1 MSGQGSFVDDAEQR
15 ARWEGFQWTSDNARA
30 AREIIGR
37 YPEGRQMSASIPLLD
52 LAQRQVGAETNTQ
65 GWLPIPVMEFVA
77 RELGMAYVAVLEV
90 ATFYT
95 MFNLAPVGRF
105 HVQVCG
111 TTPCMLRGSD
121 QVFDACTKRGLRKG
135 HTTDDGLFTLTEV
148 ECLGA
153 CANAPMVQINDDN
166 YEDLT
171 EDSMG
176 AILDALA
183 AGQSPK
189 PGPQVDRQTSCP
201 IGGPTTLKK
210 MAERNYDYRP
220 LWTPTAGPVKEGAQ

>member
-1 MSGQGSFVDDAEQR
+1 MSEAAHIPDEAETR
-15 ARWEGFQWTSDNARA
+15 ARWGAFAWTAENAEKA
-30 AREIIGR
+30 AIILSR
-37 YPEGRQMSASIPLLD
+37 YPKGREQSASIPFLD
-52 LAQRQVGAETNTQ
+52 LAQRQVGAETQTQ
-65 GWLPIPVMEFVA
+65 GWLPVPVIEFVA
-77 RELGMAYVAVLEV
+77 QQIGVSYMRVYEV

-121 QVFDACTKRGLRKG
+121 DVLAACKNKGLVKG
-135 HTTDDGLFTLTEV
+135 KTTPDGLFTLTEV

-171 EDSMG
+171 YDSTI
-176 AILDALA
+176 AILEALSE
-183 AGQSPK
+183 GKSPK
-189 PGPQVDRQTSCP
+189 TLSQIGRQVSCP
-201 IGGPTTLKK
+201 EGGPTSLKE
-210 MAERNYDYRP
+210 MVSENHDYR
-220 LWTPTAGPVKEGAQ
+220 GAWS

>member
-1 MSGQGSFVDDAEQR
+1 MAGQGSFIDDAGQR
-15 ARWEGFQWTSDNARA
+15 ARWSGFAWTDAHA
-30 AREIIGR
+30 KEAKAIIAR
-37 YPEGRQMSASIPLLD
+37 YPEGRQVSAVIPLLD
-52 LAQRQVGAETNTQ
+52 LAQRQVGTETSTQ

-77 RELGMAYVAVLEV
+77 LELDTSYIRVLEV

-95 MFNLAPVGRF
+95 MFNMVPVGRF

-111 TTPCMLRGSD
+111 TTPCMLAGSD
-121 QVFDACTKRGLRKG
+121 DLFAACKSRGLRKG

-153 CANAPMVQINDDN
+153 CANAPMVQINDHN

-171 EDSMG
+171 EANMG

-183 AGQSPK
+183 AGKTPK

-201 IGGPTTLKK
+201 QGGPTSLKK

-220 LWTPTAGPVKEGAQ
+220 QWTATAGPVGEGA

>member
-1 MSGQGSFVDDAEQR
+1 MAGQGSFVDDAEQR
-15 ARWEGFQWTSDNARA
+15 ARWEGFQWTDDNARRA
-30 AREIIGR
+30 KQIISW
-37 YPEGRQMSASIPLLD
+37 YPEGRQVSAVIPLLD
-52 LAQRQVGAETNTQ
+52 LAQHQVGAETNTQ

-77 RELGMAYVAVLEV
+77 QQLDTSYIRVLEV

-121 QVFDACTKRGLRKG
+121 DVLSACYKRGLRKG
-135 HTTDDGLFTLTEV
+135 HTTKDGLFTLSEV

-171 EDSMG
+171 EASMG

-183 AGQSPK
+183 AGKTPK

-201 IGGPTTLKK
+201 TSGPTTLKK

-220 LWTPTAGPVKEGAQ
+220 QWTATAGEGAQ

>member
-1 MSGQGSFVDDAEQR
+1 M
-15 ARWEGFQWTSDNARA
+15 
-30 AREIIGR
+30 
-37 YPEGRQMSASIPLLD
+37 
-52 LAQRQVGAETNTQ
+52 LA
-65 GWLPIPVMEFVA
+65 
-77 RELGMAYVAVLEV
+77 
-90 ATFYT
+90 
-95 MFNLAPVGRF
+95 
-105 HVQVCG
+105 
-111 TTPCMLRGSD
+111 GSD
-121 QVFDACTKRGLRKG
+121 HVFAACKKRGLKKG

-171 EDSMG
+171 AEAMG

-183 AGQSPK
+183 AGKTPK

-201 IGGPTTLKK
+201 QGGPTSLKK

-220 LWTPTAGPVKEGAQ
+220 QWTATAGEGA

>member
-1 MSGQGSFVDDAEQR
+1 MAGQGSLIDDAAER
-15 ARWEGFQWTSDNARA
+15 ARWEGFQWTAENARK
-30 AREIIGR
+30 AREIIAR

-65 GWLPIPVMEFVA
+65 GWLPIPVMEFVG
-77 RELGMAYVAVLEV
+77 RELDMPYVRVLEV

-95 MFNLAPVGRF
+95 MFNRRPVGRY

-121 QVFDACTKRGLRKG
+121 DVFAACKKRGLKKG
-135 HTTDDGLFTLTEV
+135 HTTEDGLFTLTEV

-183 AGQSPK
+183 AGKSPK

-201 IGGPTTLKK
+201 VGGPTTLKK

-220 LWTPTAGPVKEGAQ
+220 QWTPTAGRVGEGAQ